1 MIRFRLP
8 KWLSP
13 KPVAA
18 GASVKGL
25 PDTADDLPDEPLVLE
40 PPEQKAGVSPT
51 TDRALVRAIVEAS
64 VDHASGPSSGLAAYH
79 MRQILKHGLTEDLT
93 TFANFMW
100 AQTGQEPTEGSIR
113 EMLLHVRRFRGEGIK
128 ADYGLSITNLGR
140 RYMTD
145 ERCEQLLRSMGAGP
159 WTNYGAGVT

>member
-8 KWLSP
+8 NWLSP
-13 KPVAA
+13 KPASA
-18 GASVKGL
+18 GVSVKEL

-64 VDHASGPSSGLAAYH
+64 VDRASGPSSGQAAYH
-79 MRQILKHGLTEDLT
+79 VRQILKHGLSEDLT
-93 TFANFMW
+93 TFVDFMW
-100 AQTGQEPTEGSIR
+100 AQTGREPTEASIR
-113 EMLLHVRRFRGEGIK
+113 EWLPHVRRFRGQGITSEG
-128 ADYGLSITNLGR
+128 GSNLMNFGR

-145 ERCEQLLRSMGAGP
+145 ERCNALAVSLVSKSA
-159 WTNYGAGVT
+159 AADS